1 MFLVIKCEVLYL
13 MKIYVPPKPFGLFS
27 ARVAHNFCSLRV
39 FIHETSPQWPFTGE
53 NVTGL
58 GVRHPI
64 CRAKIYVF
72 LDSQIL
78 SGIYFYHWHL
88 INCKISYLIPIL
100 STDFFAILP
109 YMLKTGNNEKYG
121 FKWPILGPFFAL
133 IQKITVIFENY
144 LLFLT

>member
-1 MFLVIKCEVLYL
+1 M
-13 MKIYVPPKPFGLFS
+13 
-27 ARVAHNFCSLRV
+27 
-39 FIHETSPQWPFTGE
+39 
-53 NVTGL
+53 
-58 GVRHPI
+58 
-64 CRAKIYVF
+64 VF

-133 IQKITVIFENY
+133 IQKITVIFEIICY
-144 LLFLT
+144 FLLSFIHLDKIRPNHMNFKKSISLYGYAPVIRYSCE